1 MQIEGNFSKS
11 SQVKSR
17 SSSLFSVFSVLN
29 SYFLCIHSK
38 WTNHYDHT
46 LPKVEERYSKILQ
59 RDKCMSV
66 KPSKRL
72 IFHNQLYTSLL
83 RSQLLQMLL
92 SCFSMY
98 CWFLLDIQ
106 VLSLSTYSKRWHS
119 SASTIYLFIYPKC
132 LKIVAGVH
140 IKEKCVHWGKCNGQ
154 IDSQSQNPNPTIWKI
169 APKVMNKFDSQS
181 GKPNSTIL
189 KMAIMVY
196 VYYWGYIFLVYFH
209 IKYNKIWNILGLWVF
224 SDFI

>member
-1 MQIEGNFSKS
+1 MRWANNKNNLFHSIRTYCLKEKQRPSFTPMIKLCRKGEKQIANCKLKETLA

-46 LPKVEERYSKILQ
+46 LPKVAERYRKILQ

-106 VLSLSTYSKRWHS
+106 VLPLSTYSTRW
-119 SASTIYLFIYPKC
+119 ANL
-132 LKIVAGVH
+132 
-140 IKEKCVHWGKCNGQ
+140 
-154 IDSQSQNPNPTIWKI
+154 
-169 APKVMNKFDSQS
+169 
-181 GKPNSTIL
+181 
-189 KMAIMVY
+189 
-196 VYYWGYIFLVYFH
+196 
-209 IKYNKIWNILGLWVF
+209 NIHLSWVF
-224 SDFI
+224 KNCSRCTYQRKMCPLG